1 MLYEFNSTLSSS
13 FGRNGMKKYSLSGKI
28 NIGCLFII
36 VILIVGAY
44 VGFKFG
50 KIYWAK
56 YILNRKIMEIA
67 GDVAQD
73 YEARTFPN
81 ERTIAD
87 AIIKEAKKLSVD
99 ITYDDIRIKREG
111 QSVTINVTWEGDV
124 VLPNYT
130 HHFIFELES
139 KRKILY

>member
-1 MLYEFNSTLSSS
+1 
-13 FGRNGMKKYSLSGKI
+13 MKKYSVSGKI
-28 NIGCLFII
+28 NVGCLFII
-36 VILIVGAY
+36 VILIAGGY

-50 KIYWAK
+50 KVYLAQ

-67 GDVAQD
+67 GNVAQD

-87 AIIKEAKKLSVD
+87 AIIKEAEKLSAD
-99 ITYDDIRIKREG
+99 ITYDDIHIKREG

>member
-1 MLYEFNSTLSSS
+1 
-13 FGRNGMKKYSLSGKI
+13 MKKYTASGKI
-28 NIGCLFII
+28 NVGCLLIALL
-36 VILIVGAY
+36 VIAGGY

-50 KIYWAK
+50 KVYLAK

-67 GDVAQD
+67 GNVAQD

-87 AIIKEAKKLSVD
+87 AIIKEAEKLSVD